1 MPANVKKVN
10 EQVLRN
16 IVLNTLNNK
25 LENKKKLGEQLINVI
40 LSDKD
45 SDEAKLKK
53 AKYLLRL
60 GADVHQKDEYGS
72 TALIWAAFHG
82 KMDVVKVLLAHGAD
96 VNAQETDGWTALMWA
111 AYYKRKDIV
120 QMLLENGADA
130 NIRNNSGSRV
140 WESKDGEIVKVI
152 KEHIKKTGGE
162 PTNGGF
168 WGEIFGGLTR

>member
-1 MPANVKKVN
+1 M
-10 EQVLRN
+10 
-16 IVLNTLNNK
+16 NTLNNK
-25 LENKKKLGEQLINVI
+25 VENQKKLSEQLINVI

-96 VNAQETDGWTALMWA
+96 VNAQEKDGWTALMWA
-111 AYYKRKDIV
+111 SYRERKDIV
-120 QMLLENGADA
+120 VMLLEKGADA
-130 NIRNNSGSRV
+130 NIRNNRGSRV
-140 WESKDGEIVKVI
+140 WERTNSEIVNVI
-152 KEHIKKTGGE
+152 IEHIQKTSGE

-168 WGEIFGGLTR
+168 LGKIFGGLTK